1 MPILKDMENP
11 LTALRKFVAPEFIFG
26 NGALSKCAEYV
37 RTFGATKILVVSD
50 DGLVRAGW
58 TPKVESLLKGAGI
71 DFVRFDAVSPNP
83 RDGEVMEGADYYRKQ
98 GCDMIVAVGGGSPMD
113 CAKGIGVVAA
123 NGGHVLDFEG
133 VDNVPIPMPPL
144 LCIPTTAGTAADLSQ
159 FAIILDSLRSNKI
172 AIISKGVV
180 PDISLID
187 PETTCTMDAELSA
200 ATGMDALTHA
210 IEAYASNAASPIT
223 DLHAL
228 KAIEYLIAYLPQA
241 IRRPLDTEAR
251 AGVMLGSLLAGLAF
265 SNASLGLVH
274 AMAHALG
281 GQLDLPHGLCNAL
294 LLEHVIA
301 FNYEAAP
308 ERYDRVASALLAK
321 PDPTRHGPSRGGSA
335 AIAEGLARLRRSL
348 GLGDRLEAA
357 PVTAAQLDELAR
369 RALCDPCLL
378 TNPRTA
384 SGADIVG
391 IYAAILIRA

>member
-1 MPILKDMENP
+1 MENP

-26 NGALSKCAEYV
+26 NGALSKCADYV
-37 RTFGATKILVVSD
+37 RTFGASKVLVVSD
-50 DGLVRAGW
+50 GGLVCAGW

-71 DFVRFDAVSPNP
+71 DFVRFDGVSPNP
-83 RDGEVMEGADYYRKQ
+83 RDSEVMDGAAFYLKQ

-144 LCIPTTAGTAADLSQ
+144 LCIPTTAGTSADVSQ
-159 FAIILDSLRSNKI
+159 FAIILDSERSNKI

-187 PETTCTMDAELSA
+187 PETTCTMDDELSA

-210 IEAYASNAASPIT
+210 IEAYVSNAASPVT

-228 KAIEYLIAYLPQA
+228 KAMEYVTTYLPRA
-241 IRRPLDTEAR
+241 LSRPDDGEAR
-251 AGVMLGSLLAGLAF
+251 AGVMMGSLLAGLAF

-281 GQLDLPHGLCNAL
+281 GLLDLPHGLCNAQL
-294 LLEHVIA
+294 LQHVIA

-308 ERYDRVASALLAK
+308 ERYDRVAAVLLGTTASNGNAGV
-321 PDPTRHGPSRGGSA
+321 HGSA
-335 AIAEGLARLRRSL
+335 TKISEALTALRRTL
-348 GLGDRLEAA
+348 GLGDRLDSA
-357 PVTAAQLDELAR
+357 PVSAAQLDALAHL
-369 RALCDPCLL
+369 ALSDPCLV
-378 TNPRTA
+378 TNPKTA
-384 SGADIVG
+384 SKEDIVG
-391 IYAAILIRA
+391 IYAAILPRT

>member
-1 MPILKDMENP
+1 M
-11 LTALRKFVAPEFIFG
+11 APEFIFG
-26 NGALSKCAEYV
+26 NGALAKCADYV
-37 RTFGATKILVVSD
+37 RTFGASNLMVVSD
-50 DGLVRAGW
+50 EGLVRAGW
-58 TPKVESLLKGAGI
+58 TLKVESLLKGAGI
-71 DFVRFDAVSPNP
+71 DFVRFDGVSPNP
-83 RDGEVMEGADYYRKQ
+83 RDSEVMAGAEIFRKH

-123 NGGHVLDFEG
+123 NGGNVLDFEG
-133 VDNVPIPMPPL
+133 VDNVPVPMPPL

-159 FAIILDSLRSNKI
+159 FAIILDSARANKI

-200 ATGMDALTHA
+200 STGMDALTHA

-228 KAIEYLIAYLPQA
+228 KAMEYILAYLPQA
-241 IRRPLDTEAR
+241 LRRPHDTEAR
-251 AGVMLGSLLAGLAF
+251 AGVMMGSLLAGLAF

-281 GQLDLPHGLCNAL
+281 GLLDLPHGLCNAL

-308 ERYDRVASALLAK
+308 ERYGRVASLLLGK
-321 PDPTRHGPSRGGSA
+321 PAPAANGTPDEASA
-335 AIAEGLARLRRSL
+335 AIAEGLSQLRSSL
-348 GLGDRLEAA
+348 GLCDRLES
-357 PVTAAQLDELAR
+357 VSVSAAQLDALAE
-369 RALCDPCLL
+369 RALNDPCLL
-378 TNPRTA
+378 TNPKPA
-384 SGADIVG
+384 SKADIVG
-391 IYAAILIRA
+391 IYAAILPRA